1 MHVGEESGTLDT
13 ILLRLSDYMERMQQV
28 KAKIRK
34 AMVYPLTVFI
44 IAILLTIFMLV
55 KVVPSFENLYGSFG
69 GQLPAMTRSVIA
81 ISEFMQAWWIVI
93 MLALFVGGFAIF
105 YSYRR
110 SLTTRIR
117 VTQIIMHL
125 PILGNIVRKAATARF
140 SRTLSTMFNA
150 GVPLVSC
157 MDSVSAAVGN
167 EIYKGSILEMRD
179 SVAAGEQL
187 HSSMRKYDGLFSN
200 MAVQMIAI
208 GEESGS
214 LDNML
219 AKVADFYE
227 QEVNNTVDTLSTL
240 MEPLIM
246 VVLGFIVGGLVLSMY
261 LPIFQMGAMLR

>member
-1 MHVGEESGTLDT
+1 M
-13 ILLRLSDYMERMQQV
+13 RL
-28 KAKIRK
+28 
-34 AMVYPLTVFI
+34 PL
-44 IAILLTIFMLV
+44 
-55 KVVPSFENLYGSFG
+55 
-69 GQLPAMTRSVIA
+69 
-81 ISEFMQAWWIVI
+81 
-93 MLALFVGGFAIF
+93 
-105 YSYRR
+105 
-110 SLTTRIR
+110 
-117 VTQIIMHL
+117 
-125 PILGNIVRKAATARF
+125 LGNIVKKAAIARF

-167 EIYKGSILEMRD
+167 EVYKESILEMRD

-200 MAVQMIAI
+200 MVVQMIAI

-219 AKVADFYE
+219 SKVADFYE
-227 QEVNNTVDTLSTL
+227 EEVNNTVDTLSTL

-246 VVLGFIVGGLVLSMY
+246 IVLGVIVGGLVLSMY